1 MRADTDH
8 ASDRG
13 EGVNEGMGGG
23 AGGWGPEGG
32 GRIGGYTAPRAQSAN
47 WLGRPLAHQMLF
59 LPIGWRQYTLLRYHT
74 IIFGTDTVSWR
85 TSFASGTL
93 QLLM

>member
-32 GRIGGYTAPRAQSAN
+32 GLIGGYTVLEPN
-47 WLGRPLAHQMLF
+47 PL
-59 LPIGWRQYTLLRYHT
+59 IGWDALWPTRCYFFPLVGDSTRYLGIT
-74 IIFGTDTVSWR
+74 P
-85 TSFASGTL
+85 
-93 QLLM
+93 